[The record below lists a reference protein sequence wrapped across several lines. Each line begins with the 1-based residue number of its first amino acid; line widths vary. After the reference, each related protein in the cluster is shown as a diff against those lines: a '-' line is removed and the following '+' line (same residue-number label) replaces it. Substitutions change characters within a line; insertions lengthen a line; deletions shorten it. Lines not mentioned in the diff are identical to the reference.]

1 MIYGRYEMEIEYTL
15 QAIEDIEYWKSV
27 NNEQILKKVRVLIE
41 SILESP
47 FEGIGKPELLKYDFA
62 KFWSRRITQEHRLVY
77 MVEGNLVT
85 ILSAKGH
92 YY

>member
-62 KFWSRRITQEHRLVY
+62 KCWSRRITQEQTPFSLH
-77 MVEGNLVT
+77 G
-85 ILSAKGH
+85 
-92 YY
+92 